1 MPDPDEPTQVEA
13 TPTGLGP
20 SAETAHGD
28 SSDSD
33 AFRTDQA
40 RIALTRADDVQ
51 GWAIR
56 FSLLGD
62 ENRLRILLALH
73 RAPGITVGDLA
84 GAVGMSDNATSHA
97 LSALRMAGV
106 VAANRD
112 GRYRRWSVTDREI
125 HDILHAVGASHSDL
139 HPHH

>member
-1 MPDPDEPTQVEA
+1 MPEPEA
-13 TPTGLGP
+13 SIPV
-20 SAETAHGD
+20 TAAGGARSSSDTAVGD
-28 SSDSD
+28 SPRSD
-33 AFRTDQA
+33 AFRSDQA
-40 RIALTRADDVQ
+40 RIALTSAEDVQ
-51 GWAIR
+51 SWAIR

-62 ENRLRILLALH
+62 ENRLKILLALH

-106 VAANRD
+106 VTADRD
-112 GRYRRWSVTDREI
+112 GRYRRWSVTDQEI